1 MEKAPVLMR
10 SLSRAAAAFA
20 ESVLNAIVL
29 LDGVDGVPRE
39 IEGQRRKEEEKMP
52 EIEIDVIL

>member
-1 MEKAPVLMR
+1 MVVAQRKTVLW
-10 SLSRAAAAFA
+10 AIT
-20 ESVLNAIVL
+20 LNAIVL

-39 IEGQRRKEEEKMP
+39 IEGQRRKEEKMP